1 MAKSEVFG
9 RGALAGVL
17 AMVGAIAAHWFI
29 TPARHPDAGRWA
41 QIATLVE
48 LVVGFGGAAWLTWRQ
63 ARSEAHLRGEQRAQ
77 R

>member
-9 RGALAGVL
+9 RGALAGML
-17 AMVGAIAAHWFI
+17 ATVGAIAVHWFI

-41 QIATLVE
+41 QIAALVE
-48 LVVGFGGAAWLTWRQ
+48 VLVGFGGAAWLTWRQ
-63 ARSEAHLRGEQRAQ
+63 GQSEAHLRSEQRAH